1 MHVSVLTRP
10 ILLRVLFALA
20 CLAAMVAP
28 PCLAD
33 APAAPAPVP
42 EYALKAALFFK
53 LPPFVYRPDTD
64 RSTPL
69 TMCILG
75 SNPFGNALDRLASA
89 TIDGR
94 PVRIRRLDAGRDAG
108 SCEFVFISRSE
119 ADDLDGTLRR
129 LATHPVVTVSDIDG
143 FARAGGMVEFA
154 LGSEGSI
161 AILINRSAGQRLGIE
176 FNAQLL
182 RLARV
187 VVP

>member
-1 MHVSVLTRP
+1 MQSLHRT
-10 ILLRVLFALA
+10 LRVLA
-20 CLAAMVAP
+20 CLAACFAP
-28 PCLAD
+28 LC
-33 APAAPAPVP
+33 AAQSTPVP

-64 RSTPL
+64 RGAPL
-69 TMCILG
+69 EMCLMG
-75 SNPFGNALDRLASA
+75 RNPFGNALQKLAGA
-89 TIDGR
+89 PVDGR
-94 PVRIRRLDAGRDAG
+94 PVRLRFVDSGKEAA

-119 ADDLDGTLRR
+119 ADELDGILRR
-129 LATHPVVTVSDIDG
+129 LGGVPVVTVSDIEG

-154 LGSEGSI
+154 VGAEGSI
-161 AILINRSAGQRLGIE
+161 LILINRASGQRLGIE